1 MSIDITLEI
10 LPSGAVR
17 FKRGDKQHNE
27 QLAIVLAQV
36 IDDPEVMAELACF
49 FKGSEDIELLMG
61 DTILCG

>member
-10 LPSGAVR
+10 LPSGMVR

-27 QLAIVLAQV
+27 CMINVLSQI
-36 IDDPEVMAELACF
+36 IDDPKVMDELICF

-61 DTILCG
+61 DTIFCG

>member
-1 MSIDITLEI
+1 MSIDLKLEI
-10 LPSGAVR
+10 LPGGKVR

-27 QLAIVLAQV
+27 QMINILAQI
-36 IDDPEVMAELACF
+36 IDDPEVMEELINF